1 MSGGKDSEE
10 ECAQD
15 WGQKSYTDLIGRFK
29 NKDGGFKSYVI
40 ATDSEFGPSW
50 PARDHSKEERSV
62 EKTEVS
68 SKDKGG
74 VFKYKVLKDVK
85 HLDLERQSNANVFVY
100 LRQSRIN
107 SANKLEK
114 KASTEPQWYGSSSG
128 PVWARLYSTVFWIYV
143 EDDNGEPQTHKL
155 VFPWY
160 IYRNE
165 KKSFMQMKQ
174 DNDQGIANAHRTDAE
189 RKLLQLMAK
198 CWVELIANAQHVIAW
213 NPNPVDITLP
223 LEWFAL
229 NPVFEI
235 SNQCAVGTA
244 LAGFGSHVIR

>member
-160 IYRNE
+160 IYR
-165 KKSFMQMKQ
+165 
-174 DNDQGIANAHRTDAE
+174 
-189 RKLLQLMAK
+189 
-198 CWVELIANAQHVIAW
+198 WVELIANAQHVSA
-213 NPNPVDITLP
+213 VTSSDKGSGP
-223 LEWFAL
+223 LR
-229 NPVFEI
+229 VFRVETHL
-235 SNQCAVGTA
+235 SWMGARLVT
-244 LAGFGSHVIR
+244 S